1 MENVVG
7 EQGVALQRLFPYK
20 SSYSLN
26 NPDCQKFS
34 CFDDGALKLGQFGI
48 LDALFP
54 FLAFFSL

>member
-7 EQGVALQRLFPYK
+7 EQGVALQLFPYK
-20 SSYSLN
+20 SYSLK
-26 NPDCQKFS
+26 NPDRQNFS

-54 FLAFFSL
+54 FLAFFRL